1 MIAHIKTFIEFIN
14 QIQQLKIPI
23 YQRKYSWE
31 KETTHIEKHQNRKK
45 TII

>member
-31 KETTHIEKHQNRKK
+31 KK
-45 TII
+45 TMRPIIKRHYKNW

>member
-1 MIAHIKTFIEFIN
+1 MEAHKKTFIEFIN

-31 KETTHIEKHQNRKK
+31 KNSAINY
-45 TII
+45 